1 MVFASLHNQLVG
13 SGNELQRIDVM
24 KVFRD
29 SLSKQV
35 SGAAG
40 AHLPCPGNVFRVT
53 PHEIAKG
60 ALVGNFLI
68 AINRADLIEGP
79 NVRTETTVDAQDLF
93 VNEGGKAETVKALDA
108 VAPDRGIAVFA
119 QTFVVKS
126 VDLCDLTALLKY
138 ESVDCE

>member
-1 MVFASLHNQLVG
+1 MRSYDEFKFIIMQEFSCY
-13 SGNELQRIDVM
+13 
-24 KVFRD
+24 FT
-29 SLSKQV
+29 SKKP
-35 SGAAG
+35 SSSSRADR
-40 AHLPCPGNVFRVT
+40 PGLYVFRVT

-119 QTFVVKS
+119 QAFVVKS